1 MVIPKEIIEEVR
13 SRCDIVELI
22 SSYLPELS
30 KRGATYKC
38 CCPFHNEK
46 TPSFTVNQ
54 ERQIYHCFGCGAN
67 GDVFSFVQEYDKLDF
82 LSAVQFLADRTGVK
96 IVYNNS
102 DIKNKDSKD
111 TLLNINNDAAS
122 FYHNNLL
129 NSDSGKS
136 CRDYLKKRS
145 LSSDILKEFQIG
157 FSPNGWEE
165 LLSKALKKGYKLEDI
180 EKAGLIAKSKRSG
193 KVKYYDRFRNRLMF
207 PICDTLG
214 RVIGFSGRTLEDK
227 RKEAKYVNSPETLI
241 FHKSSVLFAF
251 DKARKAIVENKFAIV
266 VEGQIDAIRCH
277 SAGLKNVIA
286 SQGTALTDQHA
297 KIIKRYADEVVLIF
311 DSDAA
316 GIKAALASSKLF
328 IENELSVRIVALPDG
343 EDPDSLIIKFGIDEF
358 KKLIDEALPALNYLI
373 KEVKKNEDQKTVV
386 GRKRLRN
393 EIMNFINK
401 CPSESWKEEMIIEA
415 SRIINISARSLTK
428 DIEDIKDK
436 KVSEKSNQDLH
447 FVNQDGSLYPLEEL
461 DLLSYVIHYND
472 DVKSLI
478 INYLPW
484 NLITNEDCQ
493 SLIKKAINLTP
504 MNIEKDLNNLSE
516 NERKCYTSAV
526 TIIKDLDDD
535 YPPKRAVQEYIKKLW
550 LNFLRKKYMEN
561 KNFSSRSEIKNNAV
575 KIKSEW
581 DVAKNIIEK
590 LLKGM

>member
-96 IVYNNS
+96 IVYKNS

-401 CPSESWKEEMIIEA
+401 CPSESWKEEMITEA

-436 KVSEKSNQDLH
+436 KFQKK
-447 FVNQDGSLYPLEEL
+447 
-461 DLLSYVIHYND
+461 VI
-472 DVKSLI
+472 
-478 INYLPW
+478 
-484 NLITNEDCQ
+484 
-493 SLIKKAINLTP
+493 
-504 MNIEKDLNNLSE
+504 
-516 NERKCYTSAV
+516 
-526 TIIKDLDDD
+526 
-535 YPPKRAVQEYIKKLW
+535 
-550 LNFLRKKYMEN
+550 
-561 KNFSSRSEIKNNAV
+561 
-575 KIKSEW
+575 KIF
-581 DVAKNIIEK
+581 I
-590 LLKGM
+590 L

>member
-561 KNFSSRSEIKNNAV
+561 KNFASRSEIKNNAV

-590 LLKGM
+590 LLKSM

>member
-328 IENELSVRIVALPDG
+328 IENELSVKIVALPDG

-436 KVSEKSNQDLH
+436 KVSEKNNQDLH

-561 KNFSSRSEIKNNAV
+561 KNFASRSEIKNYAV

-581 DVAKNIIEK
+581 YVAKNIIEK
-590 LLKGM
+590 LLKDM